1 MNDNIEEEALAVEQ
15 LTTAHGG
22 PFVPA
27 DFVIPDPPPM
37 NSPRGLLRLKPL
49 GEQHA
54 ESDFRAWTGSLD
66 HIRATRGFP
75 WDGWPPLDG
84 SLDLA
89 GNREDM
95 RRHARH
101 FAARQGFTWTVLD
114 ESDECV
120 GCVYVYP
127 DGRADADLHTWMVSS
142 RALDDE
148 ALRGHVLGWLI
159 AEWPFT
165 DVEAH

>member
-1 MNDNIEEEALAVEQ
+1 MGDNVEDETLAVEQ

-27 DFVIPDPPPM
+27 DFVIPEPPPM
-37 NSPRGLLRLKPL
+37 ESPGGVLRLEPL

-54 ESDFRAWTGSLD
+54 ASDFRAWTGSLD

-75 WDGWPPLDG
+75 WGGWPPIDG
-84 SLDLA
+84 SLDLD

-101 FAARQGFTWTVLD
+101 WLARQGFTWTVLD

-127 DGRADADLHTWMVSS
+127 DRQADADVRTWMVSS
-142 RALDDE
+142 WASDDE
-148 ALRGHVLGWLI
+148 ALRGHVLEWLS
-159 AEWPFT
+159 ADWPFVA
-165 DVEAH
+165 VEAH

>member
-1 MNDNIEEEALAVEQ
+1 VNDNDEDEDLAVEQ

-22 PFVPA
+22 PFVPP
-27 DFVIPDPPPM
+27 DFVIPEPPPM
-37 NSPRGLLRLKPL
+37 DSARGVLSLTPI

-66 HIRATRGFP
+66 HIRATQGFP
-75 WDGWPPLDG
+75 WDGWPPLDC

-89 GNREDM
+89 GNLEDM
-95 RRHARH
+95 RRHTRH

-114 ESDECV
+114 DTDDCV

-127 DGRADADLHTWMVSS
+127 GSQADADLRTWMVSS

-148 ALRGHVLGWLI
+148 ALRGHVLRWLI
-159 AEWPFT
+159 AEWPFV
-165 DVEAH
+165 DVQAH